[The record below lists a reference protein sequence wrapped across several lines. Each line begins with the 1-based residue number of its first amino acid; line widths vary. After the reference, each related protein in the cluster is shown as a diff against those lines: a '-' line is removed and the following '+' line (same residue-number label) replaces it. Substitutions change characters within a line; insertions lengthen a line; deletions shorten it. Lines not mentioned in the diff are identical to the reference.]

1 MHWTSG
7 LWGVILISSLARAA
21 VALTFLRRIREVREV
36 RPVSAGGLMI
46 RVIRFNAL
54 AELVIDLLGS
64 RRRRRRTRLLDSNQ
78 AAGSG

>member
-7 LWGVILISSLARAA
+7 LWGVILISTLARAT
-21 VALTFLRRIREVREV
+21 VALTFLQRIREVREV
-36 RPVSAGGLMI
+36 RAVSAGGLMI

-78 AAGSG
+78 TAGIG